1 MPVACGHTGH
11 TGHAYYISI
20 FGHGLSWRLCGA
32 AGPGVPGHARA
43 RASAGAAPPHV
54 ATPPRPARDRASPR
68 PVTREPCELSARTYG
83 CVCVG
88 VRTLFCDTHRLRHAL
103 YTYRMFLSASSSS
116 RTWRLDFAKAA
127 RPVHLHHELLDE
139 RLSLRAFVAQLVPL
153 LDERR
158 EHLGSRRREPAQHG
172 RQVA

>member
-1 MPVACGHTGH
+1 MATDGACIL
-11 TGHAYYISI
+11 YFYILVMVS
-20 FGHGLSWRLCGA
+20 LMALVRRR
-32 AGPGVPGHARA
+32 GPGRPGARA
-43 RASAGAAPPHV
+43 RARLSRRRAPPCGR
-54 ATPPRPARDRASPR
+54 PRAPARDRASAPR
-68 PVTREPCELSARTYG
+68 VSSLART
-83 CVCVG
+83 CVCVWARG
-88 VRTLFCDTHRLRHAL
+88 LFFATHTGCGMHYILIW
-103 YTYRMFLSASSSS
+103 MFLSASSSS
-116 RTWRLDFAKAA
+116 RTWRLSLDFAKAA